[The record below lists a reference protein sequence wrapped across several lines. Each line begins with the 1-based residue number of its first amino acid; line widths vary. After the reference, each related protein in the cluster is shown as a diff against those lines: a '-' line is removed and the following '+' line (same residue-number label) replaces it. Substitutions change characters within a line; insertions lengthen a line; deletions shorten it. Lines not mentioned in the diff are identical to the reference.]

1 MTERLM
7 GRGRVPA
14 ADVLRAASDRFDG
27 ELRIRV
33 RGSRDESRGC
43 DGSQLRRT
51 PPPKSGGRKKGL
63 DWTGLQHASTI
74 RLRLSQKE
82 APGRR
87 PAGRGGRRAAA
98 KYGSSPSWGAVGT
111 C

>member
-51 PPPKSGGRKKGL
+51 PPPKSGGRKRLL
-63 DWTGLQHASTI
+63 DWTDLQHPSPFLS
-74 RLRLSQKE
+74 RLRQRE
-82 APGRR
+82 ARGRERRGGAAAPGPQR
-87 PAGRGGRRAAA
+87 PPEAHLL
-98 KYGSSPSWGAVGT
+98 
-111 C
+111 